1 TVEQLVACS
10 NAGDILRRLAL
21 YTDARVRDA
30 YPNGPTS
37 ALEAMAATPI
47 PVSELERVAV
57 LDIRDVRRLADGRVS
72 ATVVLDNPA
81 LHTHGLA
88 TPGVN
93 SQQDVAHLTFIE
105 QDGRWLID
113 DVNR

>member
-1 TVEQLVACS
+1 L
-10 NAGDILRRLAL
+10 
-21 YTDARVRDA
+21 
-30 YPNGPTS
+30 
-37 ALEAMAATPI
+37 
-47 PVSELERVAV
+47 
-57 LDIRDVRRLADGRVS
+57 LDVRDVRQLPDGRVT

-93 SQQDVAHLTFIE
+93 SQQDVAHLTFIN

-113 DVNR
+113 DLNR